1 MNGQLET
8 VALSQRLAQAHLV
21 HIDARIF
28 ALHLVGAPET
38 LSLTREVVS
47 GMREG
52 RIRGQTSVMTLYQL
66 LAELYRRGEPAR
78 AADLARDLMVHT
90 GLAVIPAS
98 PDIAVQAA
106 EVRAQLGGRPERAL
120 QVATALVERAD
131 VFLTTDSGL
140 RRIAGMS
147 VVNLEDFS
155 PSSRLHEPAAQ
166 EP

>member
-1 MNGQLET
+1 MIS
-8 VALSQRLAQAHLV
+8 LSERLAQAHLV
-21 HIDARIF
+21 HIDARVF
-28 ALHLVGAPET
+28 ALHLVGNPKMVA
-38 LSLTREVVS
+38 LTREVIS
-47 GMREG
+47 GLREG

-66 LAELYRRGEPAR
+66 LAELYRQGEASR

-90 GLAVIPAS
+90 GLAMVPAS

-120 QVATALVERAD
+120 QVATALVGRAD
-131 VFLTTDSGL
+131 VFLTTESGL

-155 PSSRLHEPAAQ
+155 RASRPAEPAA
-166 EP
+166 PAS

>member
-1 MNGQLET
+1 MT
-8 VALSQRLAQAHLV
+8 SISQRLAQAHLV

-28 ALHLVGAPET
+28 ALHLVGNPRTVA
-38 LSLTREVVS
+38 LTREVIS

-52 RIRGQTSVMTLYQL
+52 RIRGQTSVVTLYQV
-66 LAELYRRGEPAR
+66 LAELYRRGEPRR
-78 AADLARDLMVHT
+78 AAALARDLMVHA
-90 GLAVIPAS
+90 GLALVPTS

-120 QVATALVERAD
+120 QVATALVGRAD

-155 PSSRLHEPAAQ
+155 RSSRPDEPDAPA
-166 EP
+166 P